1 MKKIMALALA
11 AMLSACAHNNCQ
23 SEKAPATVAE
33 PAPCPCLEVKAE
45 PKPCPCQEVKA
56 SPCKATKPEPCPCQE
71 VKTEVNPCRC
81 AYRPDPCREVLRPRV
96 TETVAQPKPRRECET
111 DNQTLNCGC
120 GNCQTF
126 KNQQV
131 HYQAEPVVKKVIIP
145 SMPEAYKLA
154 ATRTLNRLLRDTSSL
169 YQSRPNLKIYVK
181 RPVAKSSDLPGGI
194 ENGTDTL
201 KRNLAN
207 SYVFSVTDNLS
218 AADYYLTTEADWFD
232 TPSKNVPAIKYTTSL
247 YDLNGKKLNEWT
259 EVIKQ
264 TDSNKIW
271 L

>member
-1 MKKIMALALA
+1 
-11 AMLSACAHNNCQ
+11 
-23 SEKAPATVAE
+23 
-33 PAPCPCLEVKAE
+33 
-45 PKPCPCQEVKA
+45 
-56 SPCKATKPEPCPCQE
+56 
-71 VKTEVNPCRC
+71 
-81 AYRPDPCREVLRPRV
+81 
-96 TETVAQPKPRRECET
+96 
-111 DNQTLNCGC
+111 
-120 GNCQTF
+120 
-126 KNQQV
+126 
-131 HYQAEPVVKKVIIP
+131 
-145 SMPEAYKLA
+145 MPEAYKLA